1 MPETTLAQTPNRDI
15 ALQGLTR
22 ATATSEDLLRYP
34 WTPIT
39 YHRVSPHDWIA
50 AWSTLGRP
58 DATQQVETIPA
69 FSPRGVRTVTPATWT
84 AIDLLL
90 AAHPGNTFEFLRDV
104 FDTKDVL
111 GDPRRFVLAEE
122 DLERSLGTSPVL
134 DVPPKH
140 SSVRER
146 LGELL
151 GWTRLSPAELA
162 PLVGARRRTIY
173 NWLAD
178 GAIGRSAEER
188 ILQLHAILEPLARTH
203 DPLLIRA
210 WLARGDPNPADLASA
225 EKWVRLKAGVRK
237 ELQPLVPAEAVI
249 HPSPYEDDA
258 QTPAARRAALLAF
271 ASPPARAPQP
281 RAGWRP
287 REATGI
293 EADATDD

>member
-1 MPETTLAQTPNRDI
+1 MPETTLARTPYRDI

-22 ATATSEDLLRYP
+22 ATATSEDLLRNP
-34 WTPIT
+34 WTSTT
-39 YHRVSPHDWIA
+39 YHGASPPDWITG
-50 AWSTLGRP
+50 STVGRL
-58 DATQQVETIPA
+58 DATQQVETIPV
-69 FSPRGVRTVTPATWT
+69 FNPRGVCTVTPATWT
-84 AIDLLL
+84 AIDHLLV
-90 AAHPGNTFEFLRDV
+90 AHPGTTFQFVRDV
-104 FDTKDVL
+104 FDTNDAL
-111 GDPRRFVLAEE
+111 GDPRRFVVAEE

-134 DVPPKH
+134 DVPPKP
-140 SSVRER
+140 SSARGR

-151 GWTRLSPAELA
+151 EWTRLSPAELA

-178 GAIGRSAEER
+178 GAIGRSAEGR

-210 WLARGDPNPADLASA
+210 WLGRGDPNPADLASA
-225 EKWVRLKAGVRK
+225 EQWVLLNAGVRQ
-237 ELQPLVPAEAVI
+237 ELQPLVPVEAVI

-258 QTPAARRAALLAF
+258 QTPTARRAALLAF
-271 ASPPARAPQP
+271 AAPPARAPQP

-293 EADATDD
+293 EADASDD